1 MLGKSLQPEENLAQR
16 PGDPET
22 RRPGDPETRRPGDNG
37 ESTQLTYPLA
47 NETKFQSIQS
57 TNG

>member
-1 MLGKSLQPEENLAQR
+1 MLGKSLQADENLAQR
-16 PGDPET
+16 PGD
-22 RRPGDPETRRPGDNG
+22 NG
-37 ESTQLTYPLA
+37 ESTRLTYPLA

>member
-1 MLGKSLQPEENLAQR
+1 MLGKSLQT
-16 PGDPET
+16 DKIW
-22 RRPGDPETRRPGDNG
+22 PGDPETRRPGDNG
-37 ESTQLTYPLA
+37 ESTRLTYPLA

>member
-1 MLGKSLQPEENLAQR
+1 MLGKSIQTEENLA
-16 PGDPET
+16 
-22 RRPGDPETRRPGDNG
+22 RRAGDNG
-37 ESTQLTYPLA
+37 ESTRLTYPLA

>member
-1 MLGKSLQPEENLAQR
+1 MLGKSFQPDENLA
-16 PGDPET
+16 

-37 ESTQLTYPLA
+37 ESTRLTYPLA